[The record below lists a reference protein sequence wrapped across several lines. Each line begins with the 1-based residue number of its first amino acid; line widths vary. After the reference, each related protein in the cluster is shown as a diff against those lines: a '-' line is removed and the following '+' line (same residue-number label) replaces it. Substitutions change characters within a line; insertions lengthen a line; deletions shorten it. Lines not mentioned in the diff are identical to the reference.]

1 MMFLVFLMGSDQWT
15 LIYFV
20 ALWPSVVRL
29 LPVLSL
35 DNPVAEN

>member
-20 ALWPSVVRL
+20 AFCCKVAASVESGQSSSGKL
-29 LPVLSL
+29 G
-35 DNPVAEN
+35 